1 MGISELII
9 GLTVVAI
16 GTSLP
21 ELAAT
26 ISAIIKNKADMVIG
40 NVIGSNV
47 LNIAVVMPILGLFS
61 AKSFDPSIITRDM
74 SVMTILSLIFVM
86 IALSFNY
93 KNIPINVYRLIG
105 IILVSSYI
113 IYIGILGGLL

>member
-1 MGISELII
+1 MKQ
-9 GLTVVAI
+9 
-16 GTSLP
+16 
-21 ELAAT
+21 
-26 ISAIIKNKADMVIG
+26 KNQMVLG
-40 NVIGSNV
+40 NIIGSNV